1 MSDERIRIFLAVRAG
16 RDTLRRRPVTSLQ
29 LTFIFWHDGSRGNS
43 QRSNSAGAHP
53 AELIWLRRSGRTN
66 CLPRECGVLWDL
78 RDGPLTLL
86 ALQDACE
93 TNPGSLNAH
102 LRDLREI
109 RNRRS
114 RGRRLSAHRKWPGLT
129 ETLIGLQTW
138 SERWATALLFALA
151 AATSSSS
158 ITIGAPS
165 TPTRARVGQH
175 RGDGLD
181 NLVVPA
187 SVAGSGP
194 VGDGVYLGLALK
206 VFGGQH
212 DRIPMLPKT
221 TRHRDVST
229 SRDSQYAAIDRRAS
243 VRSPR
248 TRPSPLD
255 RHCRRCGER
264 AENGEGQCV
273 TARDPSMS
281 ARRRYR
287 VVPAT
292 SSEDANSTENRRPI
306 RQMPDSLR
314 KPAKL
319 HSDRTFS

>member
-1 MSDERIRIFLAVRAG
+1 VGFA
-16 RDTLRRRPVTSLQ
+16 RRTIDPPRT
-29 LTFIFWHDGSRGNS
+29 
-43 QRSNSAGAHP
+43 
-53 AELIWLRRSGRTN
+53 SGRVRN
-66 CLPRECGVLWDL
+66 QPRLAQRAPE
-78 RDGPLTLL
+78 GP
-86 ALQDACE
+86 A
-93 TNPGSLNAH
+93 
-102 LRDLREI
+102 RI

-114 RGRRLSAHRKWPGLT
+114 RGRRLSAHRKWPSLT

-212 DRIPMLPKT
+212 DRIPMLRKT

-229 SRDSQYAAIDRRAS
+229 SRDSHYAAIDRRAN

-255 RHCRRCGER
+255 RHCRRCEER

-281 ARRRYR
+281 TRRPYR
-287 VVPAT
+287 VVPAAP
-292 SSEDANSTENRRPI
+292 SEDANSTENRRPI

-319 HSDRTFS
+319 HSDRTFSRIDEIRCRTAEYARYLV